1 MVARGGYVPERGDL
15 VWVDFDPQSGGKQA
29 KRWPAIVLS
38 RAAYNGRA
46 GLFVVCPITSRIKGY
61 PFEAVLPAGGA
72 IAGAVLADQVKS
84 LDWLSRSVAF
94 IEKAPPQILDQATVF
109 AAGIVAGK

>member
-1 MVARGGYVPERGDL
+1 MVARGGYIPDRGDL
-15 VWVDFDPQSGGKQA
+15 VWVDFDPQTGREQA
-29 KRWPAIVLS
+29 KRRPAIVLS
-38 RAAYNGRA
+38 RSAYNGRA
-46 GLFVVCPITSRIKGY
+46 GLFVVCPITSRTKGY
-61 PFEAVLPAGGA
+61 PFEVLIPNGCT

-94 IEKAPPQILDQATVF
+94 IEKAPTHLVEQLTVF